1 MPRRSAKSI
10 TINPNVRCQRIYPV
24 AGTKKVVEELQTVG
38 FKMTR
43 AQAIELARVLLAV
56 SQDWEEIDV
65 TCFRLQERKS
75 DHTFA
80 VTVTSAVETT

>member
-10 TINPNVRCQRIYPV
+10 TIDPNVRCQRIYPV
-24 AGTKKVVEELQTVG
+24 PGTKKVVDQLQTVG

-43 AQAIELARVLLAV
+43 DQAIKFARVLLAV
-56 SQDWEEIDV
+56 SQDWDEIDI
-65 TCFRLQERKS
+65 TGFRMEERKS

-80 VTVTSAVETT
+80 VTVTSAVKTN